1 MHKLITYLKEPGSAI
16 THLIAMMMAIL
27 AAFPLIA
34 KAFADGSIT
43 CTISCAVF
51 ICSMILLYGAS
62 ATFHSLDINPK
73 INKILKKLDHAMIF
87 ILIAGSYTP
96 VCLLVLPDNGGLV
109 LLGVIWG
116 IALLGI
122 IFKLCWVTCPQWLSS
137 IMYISMGWMCA
148 FTMKPLFY
156 NLSNAAFFW
165 LFIGGLIYTLGGILY
180 AIKLPAFNARH
191 KNFGTHEIFHLL
203 VMGGS
208 ICHFIFVY
216 GYLA

>member
-1 MHKLITYLKEPGSAI
+1 MHKLVTLLREPGSAI
-16 THLIAMMMAIL
+16 THFIAMLMAIL

-34 KAFADGSIT
+34 KTFSDGNTT
-43 CTISCAVF
+43 CTLSCAIF
-51 ICSMILLYGAS
+51 MISMILLYGAS
-62 ATFHSLDINPK
+62 TTFHSFDINPR
-73 INKILKKLDHAMIF
+73 INKILKKLDHSMIF

-96 VCLLVLPDNGGLV
+96 VCLLVLPDNGGLT
-109 LLGVIWG
+109 LLAVIWG

-122 IFKLCWVTCPQWLSS
+122 IFKLCWVTCPLWLSS

-148 FTMKPLFY
+148 FTMKPLFH
-156 NLSNAAFFW
+156 NLSNAAFMW
-165 LFIGGLIYTLGGILY
+165 LFIGGVIYTLGGIIY

-191 KNFGTHEIFHLL
+191 KNFGTHEIFHLF